1 MTGTKIVLICFG
13 IILILYIIG
22 YIKYYP
28 DLRKDKQSQ
37 TVIIIQQE
45 GKE

>member
-13 IILILYIIG
+13 ILFVFYIIG
-22 YIKYYP
+22 YIKYP
-28 DLRKDKQSQ
+28 ELRKHKESP

-45 GKE
+45 